1 LVRNIYN
8 RMRPASQLGVVALV
22 TLMGL
27 LLSMIIAAVI
37 SIPIF
42 GIDNFSKMMSSSV
55 NMNEENISFLKFMQ
69 VVQSIGLFIIPSLL
83 LAILFGGSI
92 SGYLKL
98 DKKPY
103 QTSIFLAILIVF
115 VSSPFINFVGEINSK
130 MTLPPAFSSIE
141 HWMRESE
148 DTAETLTKLFLKTD
162 TIWDLLFNI
171 LMIGIIPAIGEELL
185 FRGVIQRIFSEWT
198 KSAHWGIWI
207 SAILFSALHFQF
219 YGFVPRVLLGAI
231 FGYLLVWSG
240 NLWLPVLAHFINNTV
255 AVIAYYLYGEGVLTV
270 DPDKIGTNSNYQI
283 VTIIS
288 VLLIVWMFWNFYNF
302 EKKKRSELYG

>member
-1 LVRNIYN
+1 VRNIYN
-8 RMRPASQLGVVALV
+8 KLRPASKLGVVALV
-22 TLMGL
+22 TIMGL
-27 LLSMIIAAVI
+27 LLSMVIAAVI

-42 GIDNFSKMMSSSV
+42 GIDNFSKMISSSV
-55 NMNEENISFLKFMQ
+55 NISEENISFLKFMQ
-69 VVQSIGLFIIPSLL
+69 VIQSIGLFIIPSIL
-83 LAILFGGSI
+83 LALLFGDSI

-103 QTSIFLAILIVF
+103 QTSIILAILIVF
-115 VSSPFINFVGEINSK
+115 ISSPFINFVGEINSK
-130 MTLPPAFSSIE
+130 MTFPPAFSSIE

-148 DTAETLTKLFLKTD
+148 DTAENLTKLFLKTD
-162 TIWDLLFNI
+162 TIWGLLFNI

-219 YGFVPRVLLGAI
+219 YGFVPRVILGAI
-231 FGYLLVWSG
+231 FGYLLIWSG

-255 AVIAYYLYGEGVLTV
+255 AVIAYYLYGEGVLSV
-270 DPDKIGTNSNYQI
+270 DPDKIGTNSDYHI
-283 VTIIS
+283 VTIVS
-288 VLLIVWMFWNFYNF
+288 ALLMAWMFWNFYNF
-302 EKKKRSELYG
+302 EMKKRSEFNG